1 MEYQAIETTGATESK
16 LRAYCDAVD
25 LKAAVAFI
33 KTHVIKSCNYV
44 PILDCVLIEGVG
56 NSLRLTGTDLDLQ
69 ASIDVAADIE
79 TPGRVAVAIDA
90 LATFLIKAAKASKGA
105 RVMIDQG
112 DFLKLSSGRGNVSL
126 ATQKPD
132 DFPFI
137 ADTLSAECEAQA
149 FTLSAEYADRLA
161 SLHQFC
167 STDVLRENYK
177 RAVNIAASD
186 GQMVMSATD
195 GANASIWR
203 CDAPYGADGAR
214 LLIARKPVKSIC
226 AARDAF
232 AKGGSLSVQ
241 STETRVIVEAG
252 YCRIIAKLCEYDA
265 PADMPAKL
273 EAHIGNA
280 TPLIIPDID
289 PLISPKAI
297 ALFDKR
303 AGKTGLLWEGGER
316 AARITRPDA
325 PEWTGYASN
334 LKADRADKG
343 NRAVTLQV
351 GGHSIGVANDRGGL
365 TLSVEAV
372 AKLCGDDLFAVIP
385 VTLPA
390 DVVPY
395 QSDRRAYVTKWLY
408 LAGATKFRT
417 VPADGKVYGEKTA
430 WLRHP
435 MTRDQVDACLSA
447 DQRAAL
453 LAESQIVAPEPE
465 IRLVPADIF
474 KRDYAAAWAGRD
486 AAAMSEAIRA
496 FRAYSIN
503 AVARHLSADDVA
515 AETQHS
521 IRKICAGIRGL
532 GEKVKQN
539 TYDRYHRGK
548 SFQYGIWSID
558 CAQDR
563 ALRREANRRAKA
575 DWLASGALH
584 PGDPRTIVQIE
595 WTSGGVAQKGFA
607 HINALRDPDLVT
619 IPICRKTGAVTK
631 HKASIDVVKIMPGI
645 NATERKQV
653 ADAIAAYDAA
663 INAPAPVDADVDT
676 PIAEPETVVALSDE
690 LADDICNGPMWKGS
704 TWEAVFTDIERGDHP
719 TRIDCIDG
727 VYSIVN
733 TWLRKGGMQRTRIP
747 ARHNER
753 ASAAFD
759 AQAEEDRLH
768 VEWVAENSPPIS
780 EMVERADGNLYQ
792 INRGRFGISVFHNP
806 RDIGGFA
813 QPSVM
818 IAAPCNALT
827 EMEVARLIA
836 LHNPKPQD
844 AIEAPQDETATQAA
858 DEPEIAPQD
867 EKNGL
872 ADEIEAQPDPVA
884 ALIARMDAL
893 EAIILDQVRPEVGQV
908 DHPSVEITNVVPL
921 PIDPRA
927 LAVVKARQEIADDT
941 PIGEGAEHSFTVSP
955 ARYAKGKVVIHC
967 HENGHGTKTRAMR
980 IIGDGLGAKWAG
992 RENAYIASSAQ
1003 SERLQRLFD
1012 AGFDASYITGEFEHT
1027 ERGLRNLSWREAD
1040 NMAKQWLAAPAVA
1053 METETLLSVQSK
1065 PKRSP
1070 AHVRAIMAY
1079 LQLRSARKLGSSQRH
1094 IWSTH
1099 IDDLEQK
1106 LASMTEE
1113 AEYQRRKKETY
1124 QDRLKHQGERIA
1136 SHAAQQTLW
1145 ESIASEWGYAARTD
1159 AKRRRAVLKARD
1171 LQNRLY
1177 AEYKIVDRAND
1188 KRMEAEREL
1197 ASLKQKLADPTN
1209 PARESDLLMLRD
1221 NAEKWQG
1228 KAEAAIAEGERLK
1241 QQVVHYGG
1249 QIENLAVR
1257 LARAEAMLRAD
1268 PLQLTRIAA

>member
-33 KTHVIKSCNYV
+33 KTHVIERRNSI

-112 DFLKLSSGRGNVSL
+112 ERLRLSSGRGNLSL

-137 ADTLSAECEAQA
+137 ADTLSAEYEARA

-167 STDVLRENYK
+167 GKDEIHSNFR
-177 RAVNIAASD
+177 RAVNITASN
-186 GQMVMSATD
+186 GKMVMCATD
-195 GANASIWR
+195 GTNASIWR

-232 AKGGSLSVQ
+232 AKGAALSVQ

-343 NRAVTLQV
+343 NRDVTLQV

-474 KRDYAAAWAGRD
+474 KRDYAAAWAARD

-496 FRAYSIN
+496 FRAYSVN
-503 AVARHLSADDVA
+503 AAARHLSADDVA

-521 IRKICAGIRGL
+521 IRKICADIRGL
-532 GEKVKQN
+532 GEKVKDARFRMNYNQYN
-539 TYDRYHRGK
+539 RPCFERGI
-548 SFQYGIWSID
+548 QQLEWQRDAI
-558 CAQDR
+558 
-563 ALRREANRRAKA
+563 LRDEANRRAKA

-607 HINALRDPDLVT
+607 HVNALRDPDNVT

-631 HKASIDVVKIMPGI
+631 NKASIDTVIVLPGI

-690 LADDICNGPMWKGS
+690 LADYEAGRTAKSNGLPC
-704 TWEAVFTDIERGDHP
+704 ELP
-719 TRIDCIDG
+719 Q
-727 VYSIVN
+727 SIVDPDSTAASDWIKGWRDARFAEQKPYPAAIDAHLSSEIATN
-733 TWLRKGGMQRTRIP
+733 PLNRKFADWVYDENCHYSAGRGAKSNGSPRELP
-747 ARHNER
+747 SYFVAGPNHFNARDWFRGWDEGTIGEVDPQSIVR
-753 ASAAFD
+753 
-759 AQAEEDRLH
+759 ED
-768 VEWVAENSPPIS
+768 
-780 EMVERADGNLYQ
+780 Y
-792 INRGRFGISVFHNP
+792 
-806 RDIGGFA
+806 
-813 QPSVM
+813 
-818 IAAPCNALT
+818 IAPET
-827 EMEVARLIA
+827 
-836 LHNPKPQD
+836 
-844 AIEAPQDETATQAA
+844 PQDETATPLANDA
-858 DEPEIAPQD
+858 EIAPQD

-872 ADEIEAQPDPVA
+872 TDEIEAQPDPVA

-893 EAIILDQVRPEVGQV
+893 EAIILDQVRPGVGQV

-927 LAVVKARQEIADDT
+927 LSVAKARQEIADDT
-941 PIGEGAEHSFTVSP
+941 PIG
-955 ARYAKGKVVIHC
+955 GK
-967 HENGHGTKTRAMR
+967 
-980 IIGDGLGAKWAG
+980 
-992 RENAYIASSAQ
+992 Q
-1003 SERLQRLFD
+1003 
-1012 AGFDASYITGEFEHT
+1012 
-1027 ERGLRNLSWREAD
+1027 
-1040 NMAKQWLAAPAVA
+1040 
-1053 METETLLSVQSK
+1053 
-1065 PKRSP
+1065 RSP

-1079 LQLRSARKLGSSQRH
+1079 LAMRKERGYRLELIGKLETAEKYQRELMSERDNFEGRLQTTETQSR
-1094 IWSTH
+1094 IFY
-1099 IDDLEQK
+1099 DQK
-1106 LASMTEE
+1106 REYYANWKRDELALQSMT
-1113 AEYQRRKKETY
+1113 
-1124 QDRLKHQGERIA
+1124 
-1136 SHAAQQTLW
+1136 
-1145 ESIASEWGYAARTD
+1145 

-1171 LQNRLY
+1171 LQKRLY
-1177 AEYKIVDRAND
+1177 AQYKVVDRAND
-1188 KRMEAEREL
+1188 DRQKASLRANAAESEL

-1209 PARESDLLMLRD
+1209 SARESDLLMLRD